1 LGRSRPRSRAGQYI
15 ARELLDELP
24 AEVRD
29 HEPTLAL
36 DGGPGGTAFHERI
49 IRDAPAFLRPGGLL
63 ALELGAG
70 QAERLGILI
79 RQTAAFTEVTVV
91 ADLLGI
97 ERVLTAR
104 RR

>member
-1 LGRSRPRSRAGQYI
+1 LK
-15 ARELLDELP
+15 ELP
-24 AEVRD
+24 GEVRD

-36 DGGPGGTAFHERI
+36 DGGPGGTALHERI
-49 IRDAPAFLRPGGLL
+49 IRDAPAFLKPGGLL

-70 QAERLGILI
+70 QAERLRALVQETG
-79 RQTAAFTEVTVV
+79 AFTEVAVV
-91 ADLLGI
+91 PDLLGI